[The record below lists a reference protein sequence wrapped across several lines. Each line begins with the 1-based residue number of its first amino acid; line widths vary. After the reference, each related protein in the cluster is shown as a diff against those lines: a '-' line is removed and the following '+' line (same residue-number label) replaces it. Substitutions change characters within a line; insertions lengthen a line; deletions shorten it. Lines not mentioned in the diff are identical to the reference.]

1 MNKNIVVLLCTAA
14 LLAMAQIDP
23 ENPPETS
30 LEPWPGED
38 SLEFETV
45 GTPWPEEELL
55 SEGGRLLEQGRYA
68 EAIDTLQNAITMFRT
83 GGRQYG
89 LSSVYDYLG
98 RAYQVL
104 GQFENALDCFD
115 SALAYSRGIFED
127 RYAIGRTFN
136 NIGGTYILIGRFDR
150 ALAALDSA
158 RTISL
163 ELADTAAF
171 AATFNNIGNA
181 YYGLGQYT
189 RAAAVYDSSRIAGR
203 NSGDRRAEAYLLNN
217 LGFTYAAMNQ
227 YDRALADY
235 DSGRVWIE
243 SSGDKYGS
251 GIVYNNIGEAYA
263 ALGQYEKAH
272 ACYDSALAR
281 RRAIKN
287 RYGEGV
293 TLKNIGR
300 LYEATGDWLKALE
313 YYRQA
318 IESKEMIG
326 GDLHT
331 AELSAAYRESEKD
344 AYQYM
349 IDLLI
354 KHDRYPEAFEYLARS
369 QSENLKEIFRG
380 SGIESYD
387 PSLKNELGRINAL
400 ETRMAELKVG
410 LQNGQTGTA
419 EFDRDQAVLEGEY
432 NQALVDLKTY
442 HPQVYDLLEPAKRS
456 VRDVQSGIPDRVLY
470 VQFVGVEE
478 SYLAF
483 LLTNSSLETE
493 LLSSRKEIDSLVET
507 FRSALILKEKKI
519 MESTLKS
526 LYECLIRPL
535 EAAVEPA
542 RDVVIIPYGP
552 LHYLP
557 FQAFIRS
564 KDKNGDEYFIER
576 KRVRYLPS
584 ASFIE
589 EIAKKPGVRPANLIA
604 FADADKTLPGAENEV
619 RDLSRIY
626 PKAEIYI
633 GDQATKD
640 KFLERAGNYDIVH
653 LATHGRLDYDPRRS
667 HIVLAPRETGDLT
680 CREIMGLCGLFQ
692 NKTSLV
698 TLSACETAVEK
709 DPVRAGRELT
719 TLADAFK
726 RAGVPTLVATLWS
739 VPDIS
744 TANLMR
750 EFYKNL
756 YPGKMDKLEALR
768 QAQIK
773 MLRGLEYPE
782 PYYWAPFILIGE
794 AR

>member
-1 MNKNIVVLLCTAA
+1 MSKNVTVLFCLAVV
-14 LLAMAQIDP
+14 LAMAQTDP
-23 ENPPETS
+23 ENPPETG
-30 LEPWPGED
+30 LTPWPGPD
-38 SLEFETV
+38 SLEYETV
-45 GTPWPEEELL
+45 GTPWPGEELL
-55 SEGGRLLEQGRYA
+55 TEGGQLIEQDRYA
-68 EAIDTLQNAITMFRT
+68 EAIDTLQNAITLSRID
-83 GGRQYG
+83 GRRYG
-89 LSSVYDYLG
+89 LSSAYDYLG
-98 RAYQVL
+98 RAYQAL

-136 NIGGTYILIGRFDR
+136 NIGDTYLLIGRFDR
-150 ALAALDSA
+150 ALIALDSA

-163 ELADTAAF
+163 ELADTAAL
-171 AATFNNIGNA
+171 ATTLNNIGNV
-181 YYGLGQYT
+181 YYGLGQYA
-189 RAAAVYDSSRIAGR
+189 RAAAVYDSARVAGR
-203 NSGDRRAEAYLLNN
+203 NRGDRRAEAYLLNN
-217 LGFTYAAMNQ
+217 LGFAYAAMNRF
-227 YDRALADY
+227 DRALAYY
-235 DSGRVWIE
+235 DSSRVGTD

-251 GIVYNNIGEAYA
+251 GIIYNNIGEAYA
-263 ALGQYEKAH
+263 ALGQYDKALL
-272 ACYDSALAR
+272 CYDSALTR

-300 LYEATGDWLKALE
+300 LYEATGDWVKALE

-318 IESKEMIG
+318 IEVKEMIG

-344 AYQYM
+344 AYQCM

-354 KHDRYPEAFEYLARS
+354 KHGRYPEAFEFLDRS
-369 QSENLKEIFRG
+369 QSENLREIFRG

-387 PSLKNELGRINAL
+387 PSLTNELARINAL
-400 ETRMAELKVG
+400 ETRMAELKVA
-410 LQNGQTGTA
+410 LQNGKSGAA
-419 EFDRDQAVLEGEY
+419 EYDREQAVIEGEF

-442 HPQVYDLLEPAKRS
+442 HPQVYDLLEPAKHS
-456 VRDVQSGIPDRVLY
+456 VRDIQSGILDRVLY
-470 VQFVGVEE
+470 VQFAAAEDR
-478 SYLAF
+478 YLAF
-483 LLTNSSLETE
+483 LLSNATLETV
-493 LLSSRKEIDSLVET
+493 LLPSRKEIDSLVET
-507 FRSALILKEKKI
+507 FRSALALKENEI
-519 MESTLKS
+519 IEGTLKS
-526 LYECLIRPL
+526 LYDCLIRPL

-564 KDKNGDEYFIER
+564 KDKNQGEYFIER

-589 EIAKKPGVRPANLIA
+589 GNAKKPTARPASLIA
-604 FADADKTLPGAENEV
+604 FADADNTLPGAENEV
-619 RDLSRIY
+619 RNINKIY
-626 PKAEIYI
+626 PRAEIFL

-640 KFLERAGNYDIVH
+640 KFLERSGNYDIVH

-692 NKTSLV
+692 KKTSLV
-698 TLSACETAVEK
+698 TLSACETAVEM

-719 TLADAFK
+719 TLADAFE
-726 RAGVPTLVATLWS
+726 RAGVPTLVATLWPVS
-739 VPDIS
+739 DVS
-744 TANLMR
+744 TAMLMND
-750 EFYKNL
+750 FYKNL

-773 MLRGLEYPE
+773 MLRGSEYPE
-782 PYYWAPFILIGE
+782 PYYWAPFILIGDVH
-794 AR
+794 